1 VAIADLVKA
10 ETALKQLA
18 ETLGYGE
25 VSCDG
30 DISKV
35 SIVGSGMIHRSG
47 IAARMFSALADANIN
62 IEMIATSEIKVS
74 CVVRDRQAEQA
85 LKVIHQEFNLSGD
98 LAIEV
103 PSALKT

>member
-1 VAIADLVKA
+1 
-10 ETALKQLA
+10 
-18 ETLGYGE
+18 

-30 DISKV
+30 DISKI
-35 SIVGSGMIHRSG
+35 SIVGSGMIHQSG
-47 IAARMFSALADANIN
+47 IAARMFSALADAGIN

-74 CVVRDRQAEQA
+74 CVVRDHHAEQA

-98 LAIEV
+98 RAIEV